1 MDRPLRDRV
10 DQLAR
15 RVRWLDRRRRTLAVI
30 VAFVFF
36 IVVSRELSAMFEA
49 PWPNIL
55 LGGATL
61 LFAVGAWWIAEV
73 GFAWLTAVWETEHAQ
88 ILRDRGLPAARL
100 IVRRQPSHVAE
111 K

>member
-1 MDRPLRDRV
+1 MKRPAGSRV

-15 RVRWLDRRRRTLAVI
+15 RVRWLDRHRRLLAVT

-49 PWPNIL
+49 PWPNVL
-55 LGGATL
+55 LGGATF

-73 GFAWLTAVWETEHAQ
+73 GLAWLTAVWETEHAH
-88 ILRDRGLPAARL
+88 IVRNRGLPSARL
-100 IVRRQPSHVAE
+100 VRG
-111 K
+111 